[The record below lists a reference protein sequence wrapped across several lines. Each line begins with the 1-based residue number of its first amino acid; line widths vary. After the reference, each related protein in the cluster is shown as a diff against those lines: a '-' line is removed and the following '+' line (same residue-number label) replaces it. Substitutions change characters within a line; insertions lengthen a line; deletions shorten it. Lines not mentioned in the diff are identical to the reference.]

1 MSFLLN
7 TEEPVYLNDN
17 ETRNSFLSEDE
28 NDDYNFKYVPANHFK
43 YIVKDVRRQR
53 CREEEENIWASFV
66 KQQELHN
73 LVYKKNSIHPSI
85 QSIKELLDEG
95 MKEADKELKRLET
108 DILLDEAK
116 KEHDKAEN
124 VQKRRSE
131 VNNIRD
137 QSAKKIPITRDTGTG
152 STNLLLTIPEE
163 ENISSRHKKQETENF
178 KSYTKK
184 SCSSHAVGQ
193 KRQQPRKQLLHT
205 INGTEYNSSP
215 EISTRRNDVG
225 GAICA
230 RPDPFIMQKILTMQ
244 RRVCELLDEIV
255 LRLGNIPVPDG
266 IKDLQRRQQCVAEFV
281 VRFSRNYLYDLNRYV
296 KDIQRHMCVISP
308 RARVKPNQ
316 RSLGLHMHAIEHKLL
331 AAHQLLLHALSA
343 YCKHIPSSTFK
354 GHPGKFR
361 EILQVVIDLKT
372 MCDRLHLNTNYLD
385 SGDTDILTLGKDIE
399 SKCNAILLKLK
410 LHSDNDFP
418 LDSNK
423 TSSMAS
429 FTSHSASNKKRIG
442 RKQLPNRLS
451 MYSADTKIPKSNLK
465 RRTNYYHQND
475 KKYNRIDIKRISDE
489 PISADQPYPSS
500 ITPMSS
506 ENASQA
512 GIRRQR
518 AKYAKEEDIKTMVD
532 MTLLADSDNDSN
544 FELPESQDNAMLT
557 RRQPKAL
564 GKFSGKLQNVEHSE
578 TIEDIVKTTSTNND
592 DELIRRVTMITEE
605 HLSNLVPVIADLM
618 SFVSNKQ
625 SGSEAKPIS
634 TSSAKMLMEFLQ
646 RYQSP
651 KSTNSKISMSTGCNV
666 HHSSMDSSRENIKTN
681 KTTQNETQKSKQNTR
696 LICISSMDSASKEPR
711 YCDMSC
717 QVNCENLKELPDFEA
732 KMMETIRT
740 RTTDDS
746 FSNIELVVSE
756 ETEMNFLKY
765 KREYQR
771 LTQSIPMYSS
781 NTQNKPW
788 DIVAWISNKLVDELI
803 TEITKEMEMDDTIH
817 KLYELEFQEL

>member
-28 NDDYNFKYVPANHFK
+28 NDDYNFKVDLFDLGYICKTHHSTFIFTLCFYHIFAAALRKNIHFVFFALKYVPANHFK

-442 RKQLPNRLS
+442 RKQLPNRL
-451 MYSADTKIPKSNLK
+451 
-465 RRTNYYHQND
+465 NYYHQND

-681 KTTQNETQKSKQNTR
+681 K
-696 LICISSMDSASKEPR
+696 
-711 YCDMSC
+711 
-717 QVNCENLKELPDFEA
+717 QVN
-732 KMMETIRT
+732 
-740 RTTDDS
+740 
-746 FSNIELVVSE
+746 
-756 ETEMNFLKY
+756 
-765 KREYQR
+765 
-771 LTQSIPMYSS
+771 
-781 NTQNKPW
+781 
-788 DIVAWISNKLVDELI
+788 
-803 TEITKEMEMDDTIH
+803 
-817 KLYELEFQEL
+817 